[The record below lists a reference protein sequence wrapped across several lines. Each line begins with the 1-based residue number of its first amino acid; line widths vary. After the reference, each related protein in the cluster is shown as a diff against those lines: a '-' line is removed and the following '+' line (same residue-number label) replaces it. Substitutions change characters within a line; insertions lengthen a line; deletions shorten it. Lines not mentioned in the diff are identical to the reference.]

1 MPPSTTTPMSDLDY
15 SLPLADLLR
24 LGTTKAH
31 QDAENSQGGIA
42 LANGKLA
49 REEYVRFLMM
59 MFYVYE

>member
-1 MPPSTTTPMSDLDY
+1 MSDLDY